1 MTPGADVRAI
11 DALREWLA
19 ALATYRSD
27 AAESLSGI
35 RVEISRGLEWVS
47 EQLHLWQRAIRV
59 CEDEV
64 VQAKAEL
71 SAKRFPNYDGR
82 MPDTTVEERNLRRAQ
97 AKLEHAE
104 NQVRVCRKWI
114 GQLPK
119 LVDEAFSGP
128 ANRLAN
134 LLDAEV
140 PRGAALLERRVEAL
154 ERYTE
159 QRTDYAATP
168 QAGSPSPP
176 TPTTTEGA
184 PS

>member
-11 DALREWLA
+11 DALRDWLA
-19 ALATYRSD
+19 ALATYRCD
-27 AAESLSGI
+27 AAEALSGI

-71 SAKRFPNYDGR
+71 AAKRFPNFDGR

-97 AKLEHAE
+97 AKLDHAQD
-104 NQVRVCRKWI
+104 QVRVCRKWL

-119 LVDEAFSGP
+119 LVDEMFNGP
-128 ANRLAN
+128 ANKLAN
-134 LLDAEV
+134 LLDAQV
-140 PRGAALLERRVEAL
+140 ARGSAQLERRVEAL

-159 QRTDYAATP
+159 QRTDYAASPASAPTVP
-168 QAGSPSPP
+168 PPPPSAEGSS
-176 TPTTTEGA
+176 
-184 PS
+184 